1 MKDYQTTIV
10 DVERNG
16 VSFFTNAAK
25 VRTRGVEADVRAA
38 PTRWLT
44 LYGSGTYD
52 DARYISYANGPCPI
66 EVTGRTLCDLSGQ
79 RLPGVSRWA
88 VSAGGEVR
96 TTLRRTSGEDHEA
109 YLGSANS
116 YRSTT
121 NSTASLSRYSG
132 IPGYALL
139 NIRFGIRSADG
150 RYDIQFRGRNLTD
163 ATYYLSL
170 AANNADAITGTL
182 GDPEPMA

>member
-25 VRTRGVEADVRAA
+25 VRTRGVEDDVRAA

-52 DARYISYANGPCPI
+52 ECAVHFLCEWAVPI

-96 TTLRRTSGEDHEA
+96 TTLAQDVGRGSRT

-150 RYDIQFRGRNLTD
+150 RL
-163 ATYYLSL
+163 
-170 AANNADAITGTL
+170 
-182 GDPEPMA
+182 